1 MATPRGAKKKV
12 AKYLSAKLSN
22 IKVSLNLRTQLCS
35 FNNCMDKKKK
45 DIQLKIYT
53 LDSTELIRSPSVLP
67 LVSRTVEAG
76 LRPV

>member
-22 IKVSLNLRTQLCS
+22 IKVSLNLRMQMCNECT
-35 FNNCMDKKKK
+35 DKKKK
-45 DIQLKIYT
+45 KEMFKIYT
-53 LDSTELIRSPSVLP
+53 VDSTEELIISPSLLP